1 MGVVADIVEGVAD
14 VVGDVVEF
22 VGDVV
27 EDVVEVV
34 VDVVDYVAENPEVA
48 LIAVAAPALLPS
60 IGITGIAV
68 QPVTAGLISASQ
80 GGDLEDIGKAAL
92 GSFAGA
98 QIGGAVAGEVGTAI
112 GAKGAETPIQT
123 ALANAV
129 GGGAGGAA
137 GAMAVGGD
145 VGLSAITGAA
155 GSAGA
160 SLARSGALSQFDIDE
175 TGKVAETIADVG
187 EAAGRTVAGGNLSEE
202 LLQAGLSTIT
212 REGRAATKD
221 LLTPTDAD
229 IQKEIEKAAG
239 VEETT
244 LSKIEDD
251 ITKALTDPNNTVQ
264 VAFQGPVTPDAINQI
279 ARNASLDLI
288 ETWKA
293 RAAAD
298 PKFLKE
304 LAQPQ
309 NLQAMRAAGMVDLAV
324 AVSAMAAL
332 PAGAAGATL
341 LAAGVTATEAAR
353 ALRNAVQE
361 NEMLGG
367 ASPDLAFAS
376 AIIDAA
382 AKPVDPT
389 RAATVSQDNVLPK
402 IEVVGKF
409 EPEFT
414 PEQYKSSVQR
424 YIGDFADQR
433 NVATP
438 VTVEVDRVAKILNIT
453 TKQAA
458 ALKNSPIF
466 DYLSNPSPEAK
477 TIDIETLPLRER
489 AILEYAAANNQGG
502 VSLNEDF
509 NVIIPGKTA
518 TAPTTQTAR
527 ATQRFPKTETQTQ
540 TQTQTRTGTQTGTQT
555 RTGTQT
561 GTQTGTDTGTRT
573 PEDIGTT
580 PTLTGGDNVPT
591 GRTPIASDRPVE
603 ELSGS
608 ELLESERNVMGEEG
622 GQKGGEE
629 TQLAEKP
636 LDLDQIE
643 QDLIDLLSQTFPRT
657 EPEIEGGF
665 EPLDVS
671 PATVGRRATPSSISP
686 RVVGTS
692 PVAAIVGEKEP
703 IFGGEEDAQQSV
715 WNTRSLRLRK
725 ALGG

>member
-1 MGVVADIVEGVAD
+1 MGVVADILEGAAD

-34 VDVVDYVAENPEVA
+34 VDVVDYVVENPEV
-48 LIAVAAPALLPS
+48 LIIAVAAPQLLPK
-60 IGITGIAV
+60 IGVTGLAV
-68 QPVTAGLISASQ
+68 EPVTAGLISASQ

-98 QIGGAVAGEVGTAI
+98 QIGGAVAGKVGTAI

-202 LLQAGLSTIT
+202 LLQAGLSTVR
-212 REGRAATKD
+212 REGRTATKD

-229 IQKEIEKAAG
+229 IQKEIKKAAG

-244 LSKIEDD
+244 VARVEDD

-332 PAGAAGATL
+332 PAGGAGATL
-341 LAAGVTATEAAR
+341 LAAGVTASEAAR

-502 VSLNEDF
+502 ISLNKDF
-509 NVIIPGKTA
+509 NVVIPGKKAVAPSTETA
-518 TAPTTQTAR
+518 I

-540 TQTQTRTGTQTGTQT
+540 TQTQTQT

-643 QDLIDLLSQTFPRT
+643 QDLIDLLSQTFPLT

-665 EPLDVS
+665 EPLDVR
-671 PATVGRRATPSSISP
+671 PARVGARRVAPSSISP

-692 PVAAIVGEKEP
+692 PTAAIVGDKEP
-703 IFGGEEDAQQSV
+703 IFGGEPDQQQDV